1 MYNGVGVS
9 TPRGTGTNGYVS
21 TNLAHLPKR
30 KASNVKEIDWKLNTT
45 NPIPQPKPNQELL
58 DHDKKRMIEV
68 KVMEW
73 MEMKG
78 HLDEDLPPEEFLEL
92 MSKARIKIIR
102 EEEEKAERA
111 RRLNIMTRERIGQMS
126 SHEQAKLREERQIK
140 IAQAFGIKDA
150 EYKEGD
156 GFDPEVQEAK
166 KQKREEARE
175 EIELKRQKNF
185 SRKKNKNF
193 KKIKKRRRCQ
203 KK

>member
-1 MYNGVGVS
+1 
-9 TPRGTGTNGYVS
+9 
-21 TNLAHLPKR
+21 
-30 KASNVKEIDWKLNTT
+30 
-45 NPIPQPKPNQELL
+45 
-58 DHDKKRMIEV
+58 MIEV

-78 HLDEDLPPEEFLEL
+78 HLDEDLPPEEFLEI

-175 EIELKRQKNF
+175 EIELKRQKKF
-185 SRKKNKNF
+185 LEKKEQELQEDQKKEGDVKKSKRKK
-193 KKIKKRRRCQ
+193 KKSSSSKK
-203 KK
+203 KKDREDKKSKSKRKKKKS